1 MEKLTEEER
10 KLQLR
15 EAQKKFTKVGTNLK
29 NEEIEILKERVEELG
44 LNYSSYVKKLIYNDL
59 EHKSIEK
66 FENSKKS
73 KKFFG
78 LF

>member
-1 MEKLTEEER
+1 MEKLSESEIAENLR
-10 KLQLR
+10 K
-15 EAQKKFTKVGTNLK
+15 AQKKFTKVGTNLK
-29 NEEIEILKERVEELG
+29 NEEIEILKVRIEELG